1 MTTAPAAMSA
11 APSAP
16 TQTPSAST
24 SAAPATSSTPPSG
37 GSAPSQSS
45 GSSSSSAPQGG
56 VSGGGDPGAK
66 HIAGLGQQPTESA
79 PQGDKA
85 AAVAE
90 AARQEQIRKMKL
102 KVTGRDVEMDVAE
115 VFRRAQLASGAD
127 EKFRDAS
134 DLRKQ
139 ATQLVEALRA
149 NPLDVLGKL
158 GVDVREFTEN
168 YLAKELQREMLSPE
182 QRELQELR
190 EWRQQQQAAQESA
203 QKEQMTRA
211 QQQEMAKLQQ
221 RAAQE
226 YDTKITE
233 VLSQSNVPKTAYTV
247 KRVAELLMG
256 ALQKGYDLDVNTA
269 VDMVREGYTTDLQ
282 SMVGGLDGEPLVKFL
297 GPELLKKL
305 RKYDLGQ
312 LKAKMQPAQPTVPQ
326 ESAPI
331 GGHSRGEPQ
340 QKMLRQEEW
349 KEMIRKKAGL

>member
-16 TQTPSAST
+16 TQTPSAPST
-24 SAAPATSSTPPSG
+24 SSAPTTSSSTPPSG
-37 GSAPSQSS
+37 GSASSQSS
-45 GSSSSSAPQGG
+45 GSPANTKVQGG

-66 HIAGLGQQPTESA
+66 HISGLNGQPAGDA
-79 PQGDKA
+79 PQSAEKTA
-85 AAVAE
+85 EAVA
-90 AARQEQIRKMKL
+90 EQIRKMKL
-102 KVTGRDVEMDVAE
+102 KVNGKDVEMDEAE
-115 VFRRAQLASGAD
+115 VIRRAQLASGAD
-127 EKFRDAS
+127 EKFREAS

-158 GVDVREFTEN
+158 GVDVREFTES

-190 EWRQQQQAAQESA
+190 EWRQQQQAQHEAS

-305 RKYDLGQ
+305 RKHDLAQ
-312 LKAKMQPAQPTVPQ
+312 LKAKMQPAQAAVPQ
-326 ESAPI
+326 ENSPI
-331 GGHSRGEPQ
+331 GGQSRGEPQ